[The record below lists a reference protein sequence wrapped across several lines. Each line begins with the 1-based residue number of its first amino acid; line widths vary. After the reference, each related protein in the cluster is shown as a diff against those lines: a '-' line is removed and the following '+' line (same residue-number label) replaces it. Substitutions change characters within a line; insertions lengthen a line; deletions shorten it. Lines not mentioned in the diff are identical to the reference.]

1 MNRVLIV
8 APHPDDE
15 TLGCGG
21 TLLKHKHRGDEL
33 HWLIFTDMAAS
44 DQYTEDQISTRAE
57 EVKLVAARYGFKTVS
72 HLHFPPAQL
81 DHLPKSELVAEVSGV
96 VQNIQPQIIYLPY
109 RNDVHSDHEV
119 VFDVCIAATKQFRL
133 QSIKELLVY
142 ETLSETNFSLK
153 PDVVFNPNYYVDIH
167 EYLQEKLNI
176 VSIYASELADFPF
189 PRSLEAIAA
198 LAKYRGTQAN
208 AKAAEAF
215 MLLKKVC

>member
-1 MNRVLIV
+1 MNRVLVV

-15 TLGCGG
+15 SLGCGG

-44 DQYTEDQISTRAE
+44 GQYSEGEISQRAE
-57 EVKLVAARYGFKTVS
+57 QVKLVAARYDFKTVS

-81 DHLPKSELVAEVSGV
+81 DHLPKSELVAEATSV

-119 VFDVCIAATKQFRL
+119 VFDICVAATKQFRL
-133 QSIKELLVY
+133 PCVNEILAY
-142 ETLSETNFSLK
+142 ETISETDFSLK
-153 PDVVFNPNYYVDIH
+153 PNTMFNPNYFVDIN
-167 EYLQEKLNI
+167 EYLQEKLDI
-176 VSIYASELADFPF
+176 VSIYASELGEFPF
-189 PRSLEAIAA
+189 PRSLEAIEAM
-198 LAKYRGTQAN
+198 AKYRGVQAN
-208 AKAAEAF
+208 SKAAEAF